1 MKITG
6 QNGATSRRA
15 RLAILTAF
23 TLVFLAGCTGGGGS
37 GGGLPANFAP
47 PTGGGGGT
55 TNSAP
60 VFTSTA
66 PTSATVGVLYS
77 YQAAATDA
85 DADPLTWTLTVK
97 PTGMTVSAAG
107 LVNWTPAAGQEG
119 SHNVTLQVS
128 DGAATAQQ
136 SWTINVAAAGG
147 GGGSLPASVTLTDMG
162 ALPNGMKVLSD
173 MVEFDGKLY
182 IAAAIA
188 PLGSPFGA
196 GVYTFN
202 GSTIGTAYYD
212 SASQG
217 FLRCK
222 VFNNKLYI
230 PDGDPNGY
238 APGKVYIWSPGS
250 ATPLATDVTD
260 AVHNFDVV
268 QFNGDL
274 YVSGSN
280 LSGQSTLH
288 KFNAATSTW
297 DQASAGS
304 YTRLK
309 YMGVLDNEI
318 WASKTAA
325 ASSADFVKVGT
336 NMTQN
341 GFAFSSGGGNL
352 ISAIEM
358 IDGKLYMSVWG
369 STIGVNNI
377 IVSTGGS
384 IAAINGITGL
394 MWDVIKHTDGNYY
407 AVAWDGTNDLIFGS
421 TDGTTFTQLYGQAG
435 TKFEQ
440 PYQNQDGRPSIASYN
455 GKVYVGSSSN
465 GRLYRLD

>member
-23 TLVFLAGCTGGGGS
+23 TLVFLAGCTGGGGG

-341 GFAFSSGGGNL
+341 GFAFSTGGGNL

-358 IDGKLYMSVWG
+358 IDSKLYMSVWG

-384 IAAINGITGL
+384 ISAISGITGL

>member
-1 MKITG
+1 MTNTSKH
-6 QNGATSRRA
+6 GATNRRA
-15 RLAILTAF
+15 RLAVLAAF
-23 TLVFLAGCTGGGGS
+23 MLVVLAGCTGGTGGS
-37 GGGLPANFAP
+37 GLPANYAP
-47 PTGGGGGT
+47 TTGGGGGT
-55 TNSAP
+55 ANSAP
-60 VFTSTA
+60 VITSTA
-66 PTSATVGVLYS
+66 PTTATVGVLYS

-85 DADPLTWTLTVK
+85 DGDTLSWSLSVK

-107 LVNWTPAAGQEG
+107 LVSWTPTAGQEG
-119 SHNVTLQVS
+119 SHSVTLQVS
-128 DGAATAQQ
+128 DGTATAQQ
-136 SWTINVAAAGG
+136 SWTINVAAASG

-173 MVEFDGKLY
+173 MVEFDGKLF
-182 IAAAIA
+182 IAASIN

-202 GSTIGTAYYD
+202 GSTIGTAFYD
-212 SASQG
+212 SGSQG

-222 VFNNKLYI
+222 VYNNKLYI

-250 ATPLATDVTD
+250 ATPLATNVTD

-268 QFNGDL
+268 EYNGSL

-288 KFNAATSTW
+288 KFNTATSTW

-304 YTRLK
+304 HTRLK

-318 WASKTAA
+318 WSSKTAA
-325 ASSADFVKVGT
+325 SNSADFVKIGT
-336 NMTQN
+336 AMTQS
-341 GFAFSSGGGNL
+341 GFVFSTGGGNL
-352 ISAIEM
+352 ISAVEM

-369 STIGVNNI
+369 SSIGVNNI
-377 IVSTGGS
+377 IVSTGGTTS
-384 IAAINGITGL
+384 AISGITGL

-440 PYQNQDGRPSIASYN
+440 QAGNQDGRPSIASYS
-455 GKVYVGSSSN
+455 GKLYVGGSTN
-465 GRLYRLD
+465 GHLYRLD